1 MDISLVS
8 RLQNRIKELDREKG
22 RLLRELDGREELVLS
37 GDARDTEK
45 EIYDTI
51 KVLYLS
57 CFR

>member
-1 MDISLVS
+1 MS